1 MPLMVDQMR
10 EYFVSRSRF
19 MRTLGSAAVFG
30 CAGGWRGV
38 ASAATVPAAQP
49 AADEAWLRLAA
60 GNKRY
65 SSDKGVNCGDNF
77 DRRLEVSSGQRP
89 FAVVLACAD
98 SRVAPELVFDQRI
111 GDIFVVRV
119 AGNIA
124 DDASVGSI
132 EYAVEHFGSRLLLVL
147 GHEKCGAVEAALAVV
162 AGTAHLTGQVAGL
175 VAQIEPAARSVLH
188 EPGDMLDNAVR
199 ANVSRVVGQLR
210 ASAPVLKPAVAAGKL
225 QVLGARYSLR
235 DGTVSIV
242 SS

>member
-1 MPLMVDQMR
+1 MLDQVR
-10 EYFVSRSRF
+10 GNFVSRSRF
-19 MRTLGSAAVFG
+19 VRTLGSAAVLG
-30 CAGGWRGV
+30 CAGGWRDV
-38 ASAATVPAAQP
+38 ASAAIVPAAQP

-60 GNKRY
+60 GNRRY
-65 SSDKGVNCGDNF
+65 ASDKGVNCGDNF
-77 DRRLEVSSGQRP
+77 DRRLELTSGQRP
-89 FAVVLACAD
+89 FAIVLACAD
-98 SRVAPELVFDQRI
+98 SRVAPELVFDQRV

-124 DDASVGSI
+124 DNASVGSI

-188 EPGDMLDNAVR
+188 EPGDTLNNAVR

-225 QVLGARYSLR
+225 QVLGARYSLG
-235 DGTVSIV
+235 DGTVSII
-242 SS
+242 SA